1 MLSKSYCGGHR
12 LLPKT
17 YHGNKM
23 SSSMLRPME
32 KALPCG
38 YSVMLFST
46 KVFLPSTH
54 ALIPLYT
61 TSFPLCTGLPTHDL
75 YMLSLCFLLCLWI
88 GEKQGNVGN
97 IAVSWW
103 DGGITEPIVLSP
115 TRANTQLQLSKKA
128 HPSLI
133 RNGCRERMLVAFT
146 ANKNIAIGEELTIMD
161 LQTDKTTN
169 KRY

>member
-1 MLSKSYCGGHR
+1 MISTCSHCVSLSH
-12 LLPKT
+12 PF
-17 YHGNKM
+17 N
-23 SSSMLRPME
+23 
-32 KALPCG
+32 
-38 YSVMLFST
+38 
-46 KVFLPSTH
+46 
-54 ALIPLYT
+54 
-61 TSFPLCTGLPTHDL
+61 
-75 YMLSLCFLLCLWI
+75 LLCLWI

-103 DGGITEPIVLSP
+103 DGGITEPIVLCP